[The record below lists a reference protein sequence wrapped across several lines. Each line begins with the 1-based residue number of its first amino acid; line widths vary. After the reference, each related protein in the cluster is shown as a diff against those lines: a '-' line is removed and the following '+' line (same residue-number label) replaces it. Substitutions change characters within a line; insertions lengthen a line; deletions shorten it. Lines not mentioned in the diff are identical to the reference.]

1 MPQNL
6 LDDQFQRELKLKNNY
21 HKLPRIFIAGAF
33 MCLLLWFGL
42 RFYCFPLDFGIDDN
56 SRYMPLV
63 SKEMFFLY
71 LCPTYLFGFASIF
84 FIITCQLIEQLKDW
98 TLFNLIKN
106 FYFVFRKKSFGG
118 KIKKVS
124 GLTIVLVYY
133 FFLLCYTILITEFT
147 KLSGRLICLVFNI
160 EKGLFPVADIS
171 LAISTVSLFLIGYY
185 ISKKKMKT
193 FDRK

>member
-71 LCPTYLFGFASIF
+71 LTPMYCEFIFLLISKKLIFVKFLNFITYLLSI
-84 FIITCQLIEQLKDW
+84 LL
-98 TLFNLIKN
+98 
-106 FYFVFRKKSFGG
+106 VG
-118 KIKKVS
+118 KIKH
-124 GLTIVLVYY
+124 GI
-133 FFLLCYTILITEFT
+133 FFY
-147 KLSGRLICLVFNI
+147 LSFRTWYSPPNL
-160 EKGLFPVADIS
+160 
-171 LAISTVSLFLIGYY
+171 
-185 ISKKKMKT
+185 
-193 FDRK
+193 